1 MSTKKEDAMIKQLY
15 KAILSLE
22 SFDECEKFM
31 HDICTVAEV
40 HAISQRLEVAKLLE
54 EGHTYEEI
62 EKRTGAST
70 ATISRIKRF
79 LNHGK
84 DGYKIVLKRI

>member
-15 KAILSLE
+15 TAILSLE
-22 SFDECEKFM
+22 SIDECEKFM

-40 HAISQRLEVAKLLE
+40 HAISQRLEVAKLLQ

>member
-22 SFDECEKFM
+22 SIDECEKFM

-40 HAISQRLEVAKLLE
+40 HAISQRLEVAKLLQ